1 MRSSIFQ
8 VLKNLT
14 IYFSKPQSC
23 LYLRMKVIQSHSF
36 KARRSKLCMWPL
48 LIVSQ
53 WYEAGLRGLRGHR
66 GQGLT
71 EGLGRFAWHF
81 KMGVGG

>member
-36 KARRSKLCMWPL
+36 KARRSKLCMRAKR
-48 LIVSQ
+48 VAGGVAERS
-53 WYEAGLRGLRGHR
+53 EAPA
-66 GQGLT
+66 
-71 EGLGRFAWHF
+71 GRPR
-81 KMGVGG
+81 K